1 MDKIK
6 TIITQIK
13 YLFNESGYDSEKILS
28 DVMEMYSSE
37 IDKNGF
43 NKKDIS
49 FLIDLCIGNIDLS
62 SDILKDIFLN
72 SKNKIEQKILVS
84 TVDPAL
90 NTTFNNI
97 ELDNQTLSIFS
108 CNGSIFIK
116 PNKVFLLWNSKNGNK
131 YLSHSSLKNKSKRSS
146 NTSIVE
152 NNNIEIKLINYSV
165 FLDREDSVNDN
176 SLLSEISK
184 NYLRNFGIE
193 KGTGFQT
200 RFQLIIALD
209 NDNTFT
215 SLDDPY
221 LGDASIFLDDRYEK
235 FKFDNSEDIYKAVGR
250 FRSNLISL
258 FSQNNL
264 KILNLIK
271 LFISNHYLYPYI
283 DIIFKSLQKEKALF
297 PKKEINLFQYVEEKQ
312 VNNIVNQ
319 LFLTEPCSHEAE
331 YKKVYLSGDYFN
343 NVNDFIKNFINYVDG
358 RAICVLCNE
367 TIKELNIQAAF
378 FIDKEKFI
386 TTPDNIL
393 LYQPYNKFNNLKF
406 FMDNLFYVFMF
417 NTKMGIFNTTM
428 VTRMLV
434 DNLILVSSKRIE
446 LEIDYKKDIADENIF
461 LLRLTNNFFEAYDLE
476 KERYKEK
483 RMMYTNLPAYII
495 ILITASLQDYYDF
508 FFLKKRIK
516 LNKINTDW
524 TKITFEDILSNI
536 IISIFKNTVENYL
549 NVTEKNRIAQVKRTI
564 QIYYE
569 IFNDE
574 FKLLYEEKKIV
585 FENYLK
591 RLSERIHTYQIGHI
605 GNFMNGG
612 FATEFNS
619 FGQYLLNVNKVD
631 MLKHEKERSYYQKRN
646 MTHEDVN
653 ENVNIETEKVKDFLI
668 SKTWFDKNNRIL
680 NLNLFEIENYKTTSM
695 ELEELNQVCF
705 EFSNGGYY
713 SYNNEK
719 YNILSLDGFYI
730 LDSEKNKIQFEDTDL
745 LDIKPLNKYSNKILV
760 DGDIFLYI
768 TDIKTFHFE
777 YILRK
782 FFTLISKKYNIVI
795 NSNITKYCKNNF
807 KNRRELFLLKIKI
820 LNLITKLNI

>member
-6 TIITQIK
+6 TIINQIK
-13 YLFNESGYDSEKILS
+13 DLFNESGYNEEKILS
-28 DVMEMYSSE
+28 YIIANYNSE

-43 NKKDIS
+43 NKKDLS
-49 FLIDLCIGNIDLS
+49 FLIELCIGNIDLS

-72 SKNKIEQKILVS
+72 SKNKVEQKILVS

-108 CNGSIFIK
+108 RNGSIFIK

-131 YLSHSSLKNKSKRSS
+131 YLQRTSLKTKRSS
-146 NTSIVE
+146 STTIVE
-152 NNNIEIKLINYSV
+152 NNNIEIKMINYSV

-176 SLLSEISK
+176 SLISEISK

-221 LGDASIFLDDRYEK
+221 LGDANIFLDDRYEK
-235 FKFDNSEDIYKAVGR
+235 FKFDNSEDVYKAVSK
-250 FRSNLISL
+250 FKSNLISL

-264 KILNLIK
+264 KILNLLK
-271 LFISNHYLYPYI
+271 LFMSNHYLYPYI
-283 DIIFKSLQKEKALF
+283 DIIFKSLQKEKVLI
-297 PKKEINLFQYVEEKQ
+297 PKQEIDSFQYVEEKET
-312 VNNIVNQ
+312 NSIMNQ

-343 NVNDFIKNFINYVDG
+343 NVNEFIKNFINYVDG

-417 NTKMGIFNTTM
+417 NTKMGIFNTTL
-428 VTRMLV
+428 VTRILV
-434 DNLILVSSKRIE
+434 DNLIFVSSKRIE

-495 ILITASLQDYYDF
+495 ILISASLQDYYDF

-524 TKITFEDILSNI
+524 TKITFEDVLSNI
-536 IISIFKNTVENYL
+536 IVSIFKNTVENYL
-549 NVTEKNRIAQVKRTI
+549 EVSEKVRIAQVKRTI

-569 IFNDE
+569 IFNEE

-591 RLSERIHTYQIGHI
+591 RLSERIHTYQIGKI
-605 GNFMNGG
+605 GNFMSGS
-612 FATEFNS
+612 FANEFNS

-631 MLKHEKERSYYQKRN
+631 MLRHEKERLYYQHRN
-646 MTHEDVN
+646 MKQEDIN

-668 SKTWFDKNNRIL
+668 NKTWFDKNNRIL
-680 NLNLFEIENYKTTSM
+680 NLNLFEIENYETTNM

-705 EFSNGGYY
+705 EFKNGNYY
-713 SYNNEK
+713 SYNDEK
-719 YNILSLDGFYI
+719 YTVLSLDGFYI

-745 LDIKPLNKYSNKILV
+745 LDIKPLNKYSNKDLIE
-760 DGDIFLYI
+760 GDIFLYME
-768 TDIKTFHFE
+768 DIKTFHFE

-782 FFTLISKKYNIVI
+782 FFALLSKKYNIVI
-795 NSNITKYCKNNF
+795 NSNITKYSKNSF

-820 LNLITKLNI
+820 LTLMTKLNI

>member
-6 TIITQIK
+6 TIINQIK
-13 YLFNESGYDSEKILS
+13 DLFNESGYNEEKILS
-28 DVMEMYSSE
+28 YIIANYNSE

-43 NKKDIS
+43 NKKDLS
-49 FLIDLCIGNIDLS
+49 FLIELCIGNIDLS

-72 SKNKIEQKILVS
+72 SKNKVEQKILVS

-108 CNGSIFIK
+108 RNGSIFIK

-131 YLSHSSLKNKSKRSS
+131 YLQRTSLKTKRSS
-146 NTSIVE
+146 STTIVE
-152 NNNIEIKLINYSV
+152 NNNIEIKMINYSV

-176 SLLSEISK
+176 SLISEISK

-221 LGDASIFLDDRYEK
+221 LGDANIFLDDRYEK
-235 FKFDNSEDIYKAVGR
+235 FKFDNSEDVYKAVSK
-250 FRSNLISL
+250 FKSNLISL

-264 KILNLIK
+264 KILNLLK
-271 LFISNHYLYPYI
+271 LFMSNHYLYPYI
-283 DIIFKSLQKEKALF
+283 DIIFKSLQKEKVLI
-297 PKKEINLFQYVEEKQ
+297 PKQEIDSFQYVEEKET
-312 VNNIVNQ
+312 NSIMNQ

-343 NVNDFIKNFINYVDG
+343 NVNEFIKNFINYVDG

-417 NTKMGIFNTTM
+417 NTKMGIFNTTL
-428 VTRMLV
+428 VTRILV
-434 DNLILVSSKRIE
+434 DNLIFVSSKRIE

-495 ILITASLQDYYDF
+495 ILISASLQDYYDF

-524 TKITFEDILSNI
+524 TKITFEDVLSNI
-536 IISIFKNTVENYL
+536 IVSIFKNTVENYL
-549 NVTEKNRIAQVKRTI
+549 EVSEKVRIAQVKRTI

-569 IFNDE
+569 IFNEE

-591 RLSERIHTYQIGHI
+591 RLSERIHTYQIGKI
-605 GNFMNGG
+605 GNFMSGS
-612 FATEFNS
+612 FANEFNS

-631 MLKHEKERSYYQKRN
+631 MLRHEKERLYYQHRN
-646 MTHEDVN
+646 MKQEDIN

-668 SKTWFDKNNRIL
+668 NKTWFDKNNRIL
-680 NLNLFEIENYKTTSM
+680 NLNLFEIENYETTNM

-705 EFSNGGYY
+705 EFKNSNYY
-713 SYNNEK
+713 SYNDEK
-719 YNILSLDGFYI
+719 YTVLSLDGFYI

-745 LDIKPLNKYSNKILV
+745 LDIKPLNKYSNKDLIE
-760 DGDIFLYI
+760 GDIFLYME
-768 TDIKTFHFE
+768 DIKTFHFE

-782 FFTLISKKYNIVI
+782 FFALLSKKYNIVI
-795 NSNITKYCKNNF
+795 NSNITKYSKNSF

-820 LNLITKLNI
+820 LTLMTKLNI